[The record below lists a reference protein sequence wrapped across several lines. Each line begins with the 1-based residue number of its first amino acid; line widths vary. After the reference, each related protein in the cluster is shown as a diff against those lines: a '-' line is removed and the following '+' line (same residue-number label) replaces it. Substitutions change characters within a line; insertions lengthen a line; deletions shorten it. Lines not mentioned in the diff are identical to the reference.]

1 MLNWSRR
8 GAPFLVIR
16 LRPAADNERH
26 TSPAAER
33 QVLKRRLRASYA
45 PNQGA
50 SVVNHRARAW
60 MELAVAFALFVA
72 AVVLVLLI
80 VRKVSGY

>member
-8 GAPFLVIR
+8 GAPLLVIR

-45 PNQGA
+45 PNASGKLGRFCAIQG
-50 SVVNHRARAW
+50 W
-60 MELAVAFALFVA
+60 
-72 AVVLVLLI
+72 
-80 VRKVSGY
+80 

>member
-1 MLNWSRR
+1 M
-8 GAPFLVIR
+8 
-16 LRPAADNERH
+16 
-26 TSPAAER
+26 
-33 QVLKRRLRASYA
+33 
-45 PNQGA
+45 
-50 SVVNHRARAW
+50 VNHRARAW

>member
-1 MLNWSRR
+1 
-8 GAPFLVIR
+8 
-16 LRPAADNERH
+16 
-26 TSPAAER
+26 
-33 QVLKRRLRASYA
+33 
-45 PNQGA
+45 
-50 SVVNHRARAW
+50 

>member
-1 MLNWSRR
+1 MLNWSCRR
-8 GAPFLVIR
+8 APPSRHSVAPGGGQR
-16 LRPAADNERH
+16 KATWPAV
-26 TSPAAER
+26 ER